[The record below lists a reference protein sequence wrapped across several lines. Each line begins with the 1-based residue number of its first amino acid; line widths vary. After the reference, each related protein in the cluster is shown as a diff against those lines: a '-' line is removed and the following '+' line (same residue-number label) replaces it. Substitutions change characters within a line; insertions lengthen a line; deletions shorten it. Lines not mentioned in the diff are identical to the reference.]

1 MPNYTA
7 SLIALGQYNPVRAR
21 HVSRRD
27 NQGVKALVF
36 GRENDKFFLGH
47 DHIGSVVGPFKAS
60 KFFPVQKILDAVGE
74 IHGVF
79 VLINSCVHG
88 YLISFLDNIIA
99 RALVFVKKNRHM
111 RGKQCQG
118 YNFR

>member
-47 DHIGSVVGPFKAS
+47 DHIGSVIGPFKAS
-60 KFFPVQKILDAVGE
+60 QFFPVQKILDAVGE
-74 IHGVF
+74 IHSVF
-79 VLINSCVHG
+79 FVHCWLTS
-88 YLISFLDNIIA
+88 YLGNIIA
-99 RALVFVKKNRHM
+99 KALVFVKKNRH
-111 RGKQCQG
+111 
-118 YNFR
+118 